1 MRSATKPWSPV
12 AKAGSHGP
20 DRTRPLPGTPSGM
33 KSSKSSTSLA
43 FESRLSKLKRASS
56 EDMLN
61 KPGSASAGT
70 VRLKKTST
78 SGAISEL
85 TESRLRSN
93 TARWCSSG
101 VIPDDGSEWQWVMD
115 RPKLTNS

>member
-1 MRSATKPWSPV
+1 
-12 AKAGSHGP
+12 
-20 DRTRPLPGTPSGM
+20 M

-61 KPGSASAGT
+61 KPGAAAAPGA
-70 VRLKKTST
+70 VRLKKTTT

-85 TESRLRSN
+85 TESRLRSTGVAFFEVQAGWCGSGAASELHVPVGQGCSRN
-93 TARWCSSG
+93 PTAKRGPALSVNSAA
-101 VIPDDGSEWQWVMD
+101 PDK
-115 RPKLTNS
+115 P